1 MNLFDIIILA
11 GLVIFTLV
19 GARKGL
25 IMTICGLVAAVL
37 ALTGARLAA
46 DQFSPALAYAIEP
59 SIRDAVY
66 SQMETSVSQQ
76 TEDQQPFQWEGEDG
90 GLLEQIFDSDFYQ
103 YFIDSVEVTVQD
115 QVHQATATAA
125 DAVAASLAR
134 SVAWLATYLLAFLLI
149 LFAGHLLGRG
159 LDLAARLPGLR
170 FVNRSL
176 GGLCG
181 FLQGAVIAAVICS
194 LGVGFGLVPK
204 ESVES
209 STLLALFS
217 AFSTI
222 SL

>member
-11 GLVIFTLV
+11 VLVIFTLM

-76 TEDQQPFQWEGEDG
+76 TEGQQPFQWEEEDG

-115 QVHQATATAA
+115 QVHQATANAA

-134 SVAWLATYLLAFLLI
+134 SVAWL
-149 LFAGHLLGRG
+149 
-159 LDLAARLPGLR
+159 
-170 FVNRSL
+170 
-176 GGLCG
+176 
-181 FLQGAVIAAVICS
+181 
-194 LGVGFGLVPK
+194 
-204 ESVES
+204 
-209 STLLALFS
+209 ST
-217 AFSTI
+217 
-222 SL
+222 

>member
-11 GLVIFTLV
+11 VLVIFTLM

-76 TEDQQPFQWEGEDG
+76 TEGQQPFQWEEEDC
-90 GLLEQIFDSDFYQ
+90 
-103 YFIDSVEVTVQD
+103 VQD
-115 QVHQATATAA
+115 QVHQVTANAA

-134 SVAWLATYLLAFLLI
+134 SVAWLSTYLLAFLLI
-149 LFAGHLLGRG
+149 LFAGHLLGRA

-194 LGVGFGLVPK
+194 LGVGFGLIPK